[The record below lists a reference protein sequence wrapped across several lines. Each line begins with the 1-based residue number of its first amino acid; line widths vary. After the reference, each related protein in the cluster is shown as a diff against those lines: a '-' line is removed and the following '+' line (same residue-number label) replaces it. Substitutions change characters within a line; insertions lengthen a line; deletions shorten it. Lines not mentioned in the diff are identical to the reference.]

1 MSRKKIKYI
10 IVVPLTS
17 GKLKIVGFTSS
28 KEKAKQKARELAPCY
43 VYELKY
49 SVASPGIIFKR

>member
-28 KEKAKQKARELAPCY
+28 KEKAKQKAREFAPCFI
-43 VYELKY
+43 YELKY
-49 SVASPGIIFKR
+49 YVASPGIIF